1 MTRSDLRHAVLTV
14 AVLLFVSPVMA
25 GYSVDVYIDN
35 VPAYTVNDNGVGDDN
50 PAVGDIAHHFLLND
64 VANRWRAEGDIF
76 ADGGYDGALPVSTVV
91 TDTLIEKIANVPIF
105 FGEVD
110 FYHHYAASGL
120 QTHDADIDGVF
131 DNTFNHLVGGA
142 SLFYSADGT
151 GFDLGTYATGLY
163 VGPGPAPFMGSLGPV
178 QTPTTIL
185 HHMTL
190 GFYLD
195 TLGDSIE
202 MFNSAMIRT
211 TPEPASAVLLLAA
224 GALLKSRRAV
234 TKGRAA

>member
-1 MTRSDLRHAVLTV
+1 MARSDFRQVVMTV
-14 AVLLFVSPVMA
+14 AVLLFVSPAMA

-35 VPAYTVNDNGVGDDN
+35 VFAYTVNDNGLGDDN

-64 VANRWRAEGDIF
+64 VANRWQAEGDIF
-76 ADGGYDGALPVSTVV
+76 AEGGYDGALPVSTVV

-131 DNTFNHLVGGA
+131 DNTINHLVGGA
-142 SLFYSADGT
+142 SLFYSADVT
-151 GFDLGTYATGLY
+151 GYNLGTYATGLY
-163 VGPGPAPFMGSLGPV
+163 VGPGPSPFMGSLGPV
-178 QTPTTIL
+178 QTPTTIQ
-185 HHMTL
+185 HHMNL

-202 MFNSAMIRT
+202 MFNSAVIRT
-211 TPEPASAVLLLAA
+211 TPEPASAALLLAA
-224 GALLKSRRAV
+224 GALLRSRRTGRNGSAV
-234 TKGRAA
+234 